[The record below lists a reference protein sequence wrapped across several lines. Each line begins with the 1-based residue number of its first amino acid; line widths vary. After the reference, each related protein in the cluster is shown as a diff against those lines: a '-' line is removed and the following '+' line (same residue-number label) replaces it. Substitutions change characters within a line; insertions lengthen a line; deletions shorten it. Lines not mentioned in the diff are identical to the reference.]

1 MPELSS
7 TRFVDIPEAIFSDHI
22 LLPHL
27 DLLSFVNLSET
38 CKFFHVLSSQPSFWR
53 NFIAQYYPL
62 YPPNALGVHPK
73 VAFVAR
79 RRSDAACR
87 KLHFGEE
94 HSGDLQ
100 SIWKGL
106 GDTLSTNEYDFICRE
121 LRPDVQNGIVPSSI
135 SILCEANL
143 CLDGPRQQRMMV
155 ALHAINFHSTFLR
168 YYRLLFNA
176 FNADVTDKGNLEE
189 GILLINRVY
198 LSTPQ
203 LLNPTLS
210 DGVKST
216 LDALADQVRTL
227 LPPSPK
233 PDPKDCFVACK
244 KVLSD
249 FGLRGNATD
258 YYNINNSLLSSVL
271 ETRLG
276 IPMSLAIVF
285 SLVSRRVGVD
295 VDIIGLPGHII
306 CASGDAEE
314 NGERIYFDVFHED
327 RSILGMEDIESIVN
341 RYNIAFHQS
350 MLQPLSSTDVW
361 ARTLRN
367 IENALK
373 HVTHKI
379 MLKLQHEDKPPPNE
393 MPLFLEIFRGQTKHL
408 LDSHSSAR

>member
-1 MPELSS
+1 
-7 TRFVDIPEAIFSDHI
+7 
-22 LLPHL
+22 
-27 DLLSFVNLSET
+27 
-38 CKFFHVLSSQPSFWR
+38 
-53 NFIAQYYPL
+53 
-62 YPPNALGVHPK
+62 
-73 VAFVAR
+73 
-79 RRSDAACR
+79 
-87 KLHFGEE
+87 
-94 HSGDLQ
+94 
-100 SIWKGL
+100 
-106 GDTLSTNEYDFICRE
+106 
-121 LRPDVQNGIVPSSI
+121 
-135 SILCEANL
+135 
-143 CLDGPRQQRMMV
+143 MV

-168 YYRLLFNA
+168 YYRLLLNA
-176 FNADVTDKGNLEE
+176 FNADVTDNGNLEE

-373 HVTHKI
+373 VRMDRKPTNAGKQSTYADHKLTTPVSPPQHVTHKI
-379 MLKLQHEDKPPPNE
+379 MLKLQHEGKPPPNE